1 MEHSVPFKFTLM
13 RGDTTT
19 ERRRVRLLDPSLSD
33 VHKYARQWA
42 VGDYTLKYMDDES
55 DLVTMDLEEEWV
67 ECLTLWNAMQKQSG
81 PALLR
86 LVVEMN
92 PVRGKKR
99 RDIVDVAEPVVDTKC
114 AGCTFS
120 VTGITPTH
128 CCRRCSKHPGQ
139 HGPRCLRSVFVD
151 ASVQLD
157 AAVAPDVLPERA
169 IEVEVTPVPMPLDED
184 VPGEYHTATL
194 VSVEE
199 ALRTPPRS
207 PRPDVAHTEE
217 RGDAECEVSEP
228 AVVHDT
234 VQEAVPV
241 EEGLQVV
248 AVPIAREAEDENPTV
263 AALRDMG
270 FEITSAVRL
279 CVTKH
284 KGNVQRTVEELMNGN
299 KREAAAIDLR
309 RMGYEVT
316 PAVRLCIN
324 RHRGDLP
331 VIVEALAKAERV
343 EKAAASLSGMG
354 YEITSRVRACINR
367 HDGDVGAVLNA
378 LVKNRQQPARAPV
391 VHNAESAAE
400 ELRRMGFDVT
410 PSVIECISRHNGD
423 VAAVLQELM

>member
-1 MEHSVPFKFTLM
+1 MQIYPPYPWGYINAPGSAMCHEIKRQLFVWTQIKDFFKHQTSTYQQASKHAMQIALHYTTQTMSGFSSIPMKFTLM

-19 ERRRVRLLDPSLSD
+19 ERRRVRLLVPSLSD

-114 AGCTFS
+114 VGCTFSVTGITSTHCCRRCSNHPGQHGPRCLRAPFADAETQRDVADVAEPVVDTKCAGCTFS

-139 HGPRCLRSVFVD
+139 HGPRCLRSAFVD

-194 VSVEE
+194 VSEVEV
-199 ALRTPPRS
+199 
-207 PRPDVAHTEE
+207 DVARTEE
-217 RGDAECEVSEP
+217 RGDAPCE
-228 AVVHDT
+228 AVLYDT

-248 AVPIAREAEDENPTV
+248 AVPVPKTEGENPAVTQ
-263 AALRDMG
+263 LRNMG
-270 FEITSAVRL
+270 FEITAAVRV
-279 CVTKH
+279 CVAKH
-284 KGNVQRTVEELMNGN
+284 
-299 KREAAAIDLR
+299 D
-309 RMGYEVT
+309 
-316 PAVRLCIN
+316 
-324 RHRGDLP
+324 
-331 VIVEALAKAERV
+331 
-343 EKAAASLSGMG
+343 
-354 YEITSRVRACINR
+354 
-367 HDGDVGAVLNA
+367 
-378 LVKNRQQPARAPV
+378 
-391 VHNAESAAE
+391 
-400 ELRRMGFDVT
+400 
-410 PSVIECISRHNGD
+410 GD
-423 VAAVLQELM
+423 VAAVLQEML